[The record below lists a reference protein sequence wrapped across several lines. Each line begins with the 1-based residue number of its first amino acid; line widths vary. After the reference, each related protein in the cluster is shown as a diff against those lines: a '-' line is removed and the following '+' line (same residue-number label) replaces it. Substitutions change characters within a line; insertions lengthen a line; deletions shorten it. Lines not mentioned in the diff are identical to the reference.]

1 MRWPLRTTE
10 TGTLQN
16 DIDRVLE
23 GEKNFLWR
31 HYVSEEDKA
40 SAVSF
45 VSASKLLVLHA
56 VPCWFLVA
64 CREDVPANLQ
74 FRLLHSIYTGLSLE
88 EPIWRGVQF
97 GYPEEDISWYVTEI
111 QAAKQRLWAWVE
123 ENLRATAD

>member
-1 MRWPLRTTE
+1 MKWPLRTTE

-23 GEKNFLWR
+23 GQKNFLWR
-31 HYVSEEDKA
+31 HFEYEEDKA

-45 VSASKLLVLHA
+45 VSASDLLVLHA

-64 CREDVPANLQ
+64 CRKDVPFDTQ
-74 FRLLHSIYTGLSLE
+74 FRLLHSIYTCLSVE
-88 EPIWRGVQF
+88 DAIWRGVQF

-111 QAAKQRLWAWVE
+111 EAAKQRLWAWVE
-123 ENLRATAD
+123 ENVRG